1 MEASRFLKTITQFIK
16 SILNIENKIPFNEKR
31 GLFKRVDS
39 KIFLTCVQEGYE
51 KIFL

>member
-1 MEASRFLKTITQFIK
+1 M
-16 SILNIENKIPFNEKR
+16 ENKIPFNEKR